1 MYPKQRKETKMA
13 PFQPGQ
19 SVILKNPRGPEKPGV
34 VIGSIYLGNG
44 RGRGEFLLLVVEG
57 RTLKARAGRV
67 RAV

>member
-1 MYPKQRKETKMA
+1 
-13 PFQPGQ
+13 
-19 SVILKNPRGPEKPGV
+19 VILKNPRGPEKPGV
-34 VIGSIYLGNG
+34 VIGSIHLGNG